1 VDTEL
6 LAQLA
11 AGIGAPPEV
20 CAEIAAAE
28 TARFAAERM
37 QALGLATAFHEAL
50 AQAVV
55 RTLMAP
61 DRYGGQ
67 FRLQVLVCD
76 FDGQKMAEADSTLF
90 PPT

>member
-1 VDTEL
+1 M
-6 LAQLA
+6 
-11 AGIGAPPEV
+11 

-61 DRYGGQ
+61 DRYGGK

>member
-1 VDTEL
+1 M

-76 FDGQKMAEADSTLF
+76 FDGIKMAEAASSTSE
-90 PPT
+90 TT

>member
-1 VDTEL
+1 M
-6 LAQLA
+6 
-11 AGIGAPPEV
+11 

-37 QALGLATAFHEAL
+37 QALGLATPFHEAL

-61 DRYGGQ
+61 DRYGGK

-76 FDGQKMAEADSTLF
+76 FDGLKMAEADSTLF

>member
-1 VDTEL
+1 MVGKLTKIAQGETITHANRAEVDTEL

-37 QALGLATAFHEAL
+37 QALGPWPPPSMKHWP
-50 AQAVV
+50 
-55 RTLMAP
+55 RPWCAP
-61 DRYGGQ
+61 
-67 FRLQVLVCD
+67 
-76 FDGQKMAEADSTLF
+76 
-90 PPT
+90 

>member
-1 VDTEL
+1 
-6 LAQLA
+6 
-11 AGIGAPPEV
+11 
-20 CAEIAAAE
+20 
-28 TARFAAERM
+28 M

-61 DRYGGQ
+61 DRYGGK